1 MASALDLVCVA
12 EGIETL
18 EQLARVRAHG
28 CQQGQ
33 GFLLAR
39 PMPAESLGQLLADSH
54 IYPVDVS
61 APAHVVRRPLAAVVA
76 IRRGT

>member
-1 MASALDLVCVA
+1 MSPHQVANPTLATDVVQLLAARIMTAGRLTIEVTEEAFVA

-18 EQLARVRAHG
+18 EQLALVRSHG

-39 PMPAESLGQLLADSH
+39 P
-54 IYPVDVS
+54 
-61 APAHVVRRPLAAVVA
+61 LAAVGA
-76 IRRGT
+76 IRNAD